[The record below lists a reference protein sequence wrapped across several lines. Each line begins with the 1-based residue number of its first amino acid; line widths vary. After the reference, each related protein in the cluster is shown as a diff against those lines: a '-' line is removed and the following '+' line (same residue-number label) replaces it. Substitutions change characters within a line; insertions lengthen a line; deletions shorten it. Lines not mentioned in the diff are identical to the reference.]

1 MAYSLMVLR
10 DTLIIIGGIVVL
22 YIITIVYT
30 RRLHAR
36 RLQRRE
42 DAENERIG
50 RKGGLFNRKTRS
62 RAVAGQKV
70 GRDGHQ
76 GP

>member
-1 MAYSLMVLR
+1 MADSLMVLR

-22 YIITIVYT
+22 YLITVIYT
-30 RRLHAR
+30 R

-42 DAENERIG
+42 DARNERMD
-50 RKGGLFNRKTRS
+50 RKGGLFDRKIRS
-62 RAVAGQKV
+62 KTVAGQKA
-70 GRDGHQ
+70 GRDGRQ

>member
-1 MAYSLMVLR
+1 MADSLMVLR

-22 YIITIVYT
+22 YLITVIYT
-30 RRLHAR
+30 R

-42 DAENERIG
+42 DAKHERID
-50 RKGGLFNRKTRS
+50 RKAGLFDRKTRS
-62 RAVAGQKV
+62 KAVAGHKAGSDV
-70 GRDGHQ
+70 HQ

>member
-22 YIITIVYT
+22 YLITIIYT
-30 RRLHAR
+30 R

-42 DAENERIG
+42 DAKNERID
-50 RKGGLFNRKTRS
+50 RKGGLFDRKIRS

-70 GRDGHQ
+70 GRDVRQ

>member
-10 DTLIIIGGIVVL
+10 DTLITIGGIVVL
-22 YIITIVYT
+22 YLITRIYT
-30 RRLHAR
+30 RR

-42 DAENERIG
+42 DAENERMD
-50 RKGGLFNRKTRS
+50 RKGGLFDRKMRS

-70 GRDGHQ
+70 GRDGRQ

>member
-1 MAYSLMVLR
+1 MAYSLLVLR

-22 YIITIVYT
+22 YLITVVYT
-30 RRLHAR
+30 RR
-36 RLQRRE
+36 RLQRRP
-42 DAENERIG
+42 DAKNERID
-50 RKGGLFNRKTRS
+50 RKGGLFDRKMRS

-70 GRDGHQ
+70 GRDGRQ

>member
-1 MAYSLMVLR
+1 MASSLMVLR

-22 YIITIVYT
+22 YLITILYT
-30 RRLHAR
+30 R

-42 DAENERIG
+42 DAENERID
-50 RKGGLFNRKTRS
+50 RKGGLFDRKTRS
-62 RAVAGQKV
+62 RAIAGQKV
-70 GRDGHQ
+70 ERDGRQ

>member
-1 MAYSLMVLR
+1 MAYSMMVLR

-22 YIITIVYT
+22 YVITVVY
-30 RRLHAR
+30 AR

-42 DAENERIG
+42 DAENERID
-50 RKGGLFNRKTRS
+50 RKGGLFDRKIRS

-70 GRDGHQ
+70 GRDGRQ

>member
-1 MAYSLMVLR
+1 MAYALMALR

-22 YIITIVYT
+22 YLITVVYT
-30 RRLHAR
+30 R

-50 RKGGLFNRKTRS
+50 RKGGLFDRKIRS

-70 GRDGHQ
+70 GRDGRQ

>member
-1 MAYSLMVLR
+1 MDYSLMVLR

-22 YIITIVYT
+22 YLITVVYT
-30 RRLHAR
+30 R

-50 RKGGLFNRKTRS
+50 RKGGLFDRKIRS
-62 RAVAGQKV
+62 RGVAGQKV
-70 GRDGHQ
+70 GRDGRQ